1 MSSAIT
7 FKRTV
12 HIPGNHALPPGI
24 SNQVA
29 WELSYARSSSHE
41 PAESSLHMESTPAL
55 IQTLQEQ
62 RETEREYQTLREWD
76 RMNGGAS
83 AVNAAA
89 AQLFE
94 AGVSPDALSVTTAQA
109 VAAARVG
116 GANIGE
122 ERQTDSIA
130 GMGGGYVSPHVIQMH
145 MLSRMYAATGAAA
158 WGAGRRGRVRVPV
171 GGWESGVPFGMG
183 VQTIPSKEDVEQSV
197 PRFPDIRGPLVG
209 VAGASLNAEIQ
220 KVAADLEKRGR
231 RVRGLDSTHKPDPG
245 ATTIGGPG
253 DNEIGRLEYCESYIE
268 NHIARKDPSTTY
280 SSIGH
285 SVESIAPALT
295 TESDDSGAKFPFAT
309 PEDEGSSEWMEW
321 AARLIESKNSKAME
335 DQSLLSSKVQ
345 LPSVSSVSNAT
356 SAAAL
361 SSALSSTSRQKL
373 VSTTG
378 IPSAQIDTHRPKTA
392 SRPKTAA
399 LSTRP
404 KSAARPVVLIPV
416 PAQPSLPTAS
426 NTTLPFASPLSNQL
440 PKEQSSLTYKHPSSA
455 KPKPQPPIPPQH
467 QNKIPYAANTSAP
480 SKNPPPGPPG
490 SADSIVVSDPSHLP
504 LPYYKNRR
512 FHSNPIHPDYLV
524 SFDVPEDAA
533 AQQPRGASIHPHPPQ
548 TYHRES
554 VYMTEYGQRLMVPA
568 RYVAA
573 LNAAARVNGRPLVR
587 AAPDTG
593 KNGDPVD
600 VGDVCGVGY
609 ALDGGGVSGSYIRRR
624 PPASNARSDRVGVAS
639 LLCHPAAAAGSISHH
654 GLPMPVKGSPA
665 ILGPLLGS
673 SKVLTATEWQGFQSL
688 NLGASAAVPRGLGG
702 VESGLRQV
710 GPSAEIYHG
719 IAPVLTAEA
728 VSNHWNALLTLPG
741 PVGRRGWN
749 HVGRDHLANFHQGVS
764 PVTNYSYR

>member
-29 WELSYARSSSHE
+29 WELSYARSSPHE
-41 PAESSLHMESTPAL
+41 PAESSPHMESTPAL

-94 AGVSPDALSVTTAQA
+94 AGVSTDALSVTTAQA

-116 GANIGE
+116 SVHGE
-122 ERQTDSIA
+122 SCQTDSIA

-268 NHIARKDPSTTY
+268 NHIARKDPSATY
-280 SSIGH
+280 SPSVGH
-285 SVESIAPALT
+285 PVEAIAAVQ
-295 TESDDSGAKFPFAT
+295 TETDDSGTKFPFAT

-321 AARLIESKNSKAME
+321 AAKLIENKNSKAVE
-335 DQSLLSSKVQ
+335 DLSLLSSKVQ
-345 LPSVSSVSNAT
+345 LPSVSSVSNAA

-361 SSALSSTSRQKL
+361 SSALSSTSRQKI
-373 VSTTG
+373 VPNTG
-378 IPSAQIDTHRPKTA
+378 IPSTQTDTHRPKTA
-392 SRPKTAA
+392 SRPKTAT

-404 KSAARPVVLIPV
+404 KSAARPVILIPV
-416 PAQPSLPTAS
+416 PATAS
-426 NTTLPFASPLSNQL
+426 NTTLPFTSPGSSPL
-440 PKEQSSLTYKHPSSA
+440 PKEQPTLIYKHPSSA

-467 QNKIPYAANTSAP
+467 QNKIPYAANTSTP

-587 AAPDTG
+587 AAPPG
-593 KNGDPVD
+593 SAKNGESVD

-624 PPASNARSDRVGVAS
+624 PPAPNARSDRVGVAS
-639 LLCHPAAAAGSISHH
+639 LLCHPAAAAGSHH

-688 NLGASAAVPRGLGG
+688 NMGASAAAVPRGLGG
-702 VESGLRQV
+702 IESGLRQV

-719 IAPVLTAEA
+719 IPPLLTAEA
-728 VSNHWNALLTLPG
+728 EDADG
-741 PVGRRGWN
+741 IM
-749 HVGRDHLANFHQGVS
+749 LAETIWPTSIKGFHQ
-764 PVTNYSYR
+764 